1 MRAPYGSII
10 VPIILASDKTTLT
23 SHTGGKNAHP
33 LYLTLGNIRK
43 DARAAINQRAY
54 MLLAYIPIL
63 GPVKIKFPSK
73 SMRDRLPGIMSKRL
87 YHKSLK
93 KVLEPLQHQQAE
105 TPLMTVD
112 PEGYMRMTWRLLM
125 GWIADM
131 EETFVNAAKK
141 VGLGGVEEPCWEWMS
156 ELPWC
161 VDIVKA
167 MSHDLLHWYHKA
179 FRDYIVLWNQNIIDV
194 KNEPSEIDLRLRLQI
209 PQPGFR
215 HFTYGISNISQWTQ
229 GDTRDL
235 EKDFLAALAGAPRAT
250 GPLLTA
256 NRAYLDYLY
265 LACYPYHTEKTL
277 KEADQRVKDFE
288 DARDVYA
295 WLGGRVS
302 KETGAVIKG
311 FQIPKLHIPR
321 HLSDYVRWKGTLDGS
336 TTETSERLHID
347 LVKEA
352 WRATNHRGTHLLQ
365 MLCWLDLHERVTALE
380 AYIDW
385 RDRAEAA
392 KMAARAV
399 AAEEDKEVMV
409 RKQTTTRRAWQ
420 VPNPVK
426 DNVVFKL
433 TKRPHLPTKSLDEVI
448 IAYNFPHFIQDLQ
461 EYFTQRELPGIPQ
474 CFSALDIWS
483 HVHVLLP
490 ILNDFMKAEWRKIQA
505 NGHKNT
511 YDPVLFN
518 DSNADV
524 VGLIGYSVGEL
535 HLIFRPSNP
544 QPNLPHPFPEFL
556 AYVYM
561 FSPIQSSQKDLATQF
576 FKVSKDYLGSIRRGK
591 IIELDS
597 IICPCPLAPIINEA
611 AEIVDDREGTAT
623 LLNNICF
630 SR

>member
-1 MRAPYGSII
+1 MA
-10 VPIILASDKTTLT
+10 
-23 SHTGGKNAHP
+23 
-33 LYLTLGNIRK
+33 
-43 DARAAINQRAY
+43 
-54 MLLAYIPIL
+54 
-63 GPVKIKFPSK
+63 
-73 SMRDRLPGIMSKRL
+73 
-87 YHKSLK
+87 
-93 KVLEPLQHQQAE
+93 
-105 TPLMTVD
+105 VD

-131 EETFVNAAKK
+131 EEARKQQLDCKHDYPKRTSASILQQIRSVRTQMSQRAVVGPSSTLGSLDDTWTFVNAAKK
-141 VGLGGVEEPCWEWMS
+141 VGLGGVEEPCREWMS

-194 KNEPSEIDLRLRLQI
+194 KDEPSEIDLRLRLQI
-209 PQPGFR
+209 PRPGFR
-215 HFTYGISNISQWTQ
+215 HFTYGTSNISQWTQ

-265 LACYPYHTEKTL
+265 LECYPYHTEKTL

-288 DARDVYA
+288 DARNVYA
-295 WLGGRVS
+295 RLGGRVS
-302 KETGAVIKG
+302 EETGAVIEG
-311 FQIPKLHIPR
+311 FQIPKLHILATCR
-321 HLSDYVRWKGTLDGS
+321 IIEGS
-336 TTETSERLHID
+336 
-347 LVKEA
+347 
-352 WRATNHRGTHLLQ
+352 
-365 MLCWLDLHERVTALE
+365 LDLRERVTALE

-385 RDRAEAA
+385 RDRGEAA
-392 KMAARAV
+392 EMAARAV
-399 AAEEDKEVMV
+399 AAEEDEEVM
-409 RKQTTTRRAWQ
+409 
-420 VPNPVK
+420 
-426 DNVVFKL
+426 DNVDFKL

-461 EYFTQRELPGIPQ
+461 EYFNQRELPGIPQ
-474 CFSALDIWS
+474 CFSSLDIWS

-490 ILNDFMKAEWRKIQA
+490 IANDFMKAEWRKIRA
-505 NGHKNT
+505 NGHDNT
-511 YDPVLFN
+511 YDPVLIN
-518 DSNADV
+518 DGNADV

-535 HLIFRPSNP
+535 RLIFRPSNP

-576 FKVSKDYLGSIRRGK
+576 FKVSKDYLGSVRRGK

-597 IICPCPLAPIINEA
+597 IIRPCPLAPVINGA
-611 AEIVDDREGTAT
+611 AEIVDDREGAAT
-623 LLNNICF
+623 LLNSHTFYINSFASLNDYNCL
-630 SR
+630 R